1 MNKILVL
8 FLAFTFTT
16 ANAGLLIEPY
26 LGYGITG
33 LESDNGGSGS
43 SVELGIQGQSL
54 GFRGGLT
61 FLGAFAALDYEMG
74 SRSLDIDAGSTTVS
88 VLDKDVT
95 NVALAV
101 GYDVPVI
108 PIRVWGK
115 YIIKSEYKDSSET
128 WKGGGM
134 GVGLGLTFL
143 PIIDINIEYKKIEFD
158 EGLPAGADDF
168 TGQEIFLS
176 LSAPFTL

>member
-1 MNKILVL
+1 MKKILIL
-8 FLAFTFTT
+8 FLALTFTT

-26 LGYGITG
+26 AGYGITG
-33 LESDNGGSGS
+33 LESDDGGSGS
-43 SVELGIQGQSL
+43 SVELGIKGQSL

-61 FLGAFAALDYEMG
+61 FLGFFAALDYEMG

-95 NVALAV
+95 NVGVAL
-101 GYDVPVI
+101 GYDVPI
-108 PIRVWGK
+108 LPLRFWGK
-115 YIIKSEYKDSSET
+115 YIMKSEYKDSSET

-134 GVGLGLTFL
+134 GLGIGLTFL

-158 EGLPAGADDF
+158 EGLPSSAKEF
-168 TGQEIFLS
+168 SGQEIFLS
-176 LSAPFTL
+176 ISAPFTF